1 MINIFIYIIDIF
13 WELGVMIN
21 IIKNCFLA
29 TQICIDHFIVI
40 CISSTCVTLNHYL
53 RKCWFISCWI
63 HKNRFVSKAAHIHL
77 RKWCMFCPQ
86 CVSITWTMSLLE
98 QMNQWNL
105 HNLNSS
111 RPIEKVWL
119 KIRNDFLMDGLSE
132 GRNQSIPLESY
143 VNIGGREWKKS
154 KVCLMK
160 YPAMP

>member
-1 MINIFIYIIDIF
+1 
-13 WELGVMIN
+13 
-21 IIKNCFLA
+21 
-29 TQICIDHFIVI
+29 
-40 CISSTCVTLNHYL
+40 
-53 RKCWFISCWI
+53 
-63 HKNRFVSKAAHIHL
+63 
-77 RKWCMFCPQ
+77 
-86 CVSITWTMSLLE
+86 MSLLE

-143 VNIGGREWKKS
+143 VNIGGRKWKKN

-160 YPAMP
+160 YPDMP